1 MQSGPS
7 IQENLLKRKKET
19 RQQGI
24 QMLLKRIVRSN
35 SSCMSAL
42 LILCVYVGMYVHI
55 YLIQSLV

>member
-19 RQQGI
+19 MQQGI

-35 SSCMSAL
+35 SSCMSAS
-42 LILCVYVGMYVHI
+42 LILRVYVGMYVHI
-55 YLIQSLV
+55 YLVQSLV